1 MEESWC
7 VMSRFIKPRY
17 KFVPIDD
24 VDFELIS
31 SLKMA
36 LKVKPKPCVVIG
48 IGELNRREIKSSDSS
63 LENLF
68 ETIDISATMVWGSRG
83 KAIIA
88 AKLSSVTIGDSGDDE
103 EQIAMEFAADLL
115 DFFDSCDYPEL
126 EDALGKYFV
135 QAD

>member
-1 MEESWC
+1 
-7 VMSRFIKPRY
+7 MSRFIKPRY

-36 LKVKPKPCVVIG
+36 LKVKSKPCVVIG